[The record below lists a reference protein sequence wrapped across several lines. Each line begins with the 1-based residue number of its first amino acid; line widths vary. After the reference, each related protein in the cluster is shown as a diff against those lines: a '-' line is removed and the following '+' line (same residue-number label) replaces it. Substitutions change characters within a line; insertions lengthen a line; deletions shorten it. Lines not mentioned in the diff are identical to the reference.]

1 MAADFRDYFAQKR
14 AELGLDREDQL
25 AAIQKMLDGWY
36 PGQARAKRLHQGTLR
51 IVTPNA
57 SVAGDL
63 RMRQVEL
70 LTAHKLTGTRLAI
83 SIGQLDRDES
93 RE

>member
-1 MAADFRDYFAQKR
+1 MLEPDYFANKR
-14 AELGLDREDQL
+14 AELGMDRADSLVEIQAVLDS
-25 AAIQKMLDGWY
+25 WY
-36 PGQARAKRLHQGTLR
+36 PKLAKAKLLHQGVLR

-70 LTAHKLTGTRLAI
+70 IARFPALSIKRLQ
-83 SIGQLDRDES
+83 IGIQSL
-93 RE
+93 